1 MSSAPGGLKHLRCL
15 SSSVPD
21 YIGVAAN
28 RPMSTRQR
36 TYNRAEIPCRQLDVV
51 HGNLNGARASGRRRC
66 SLPVSILH
74 ARGPRS
80 TLDDHC
86 RRWLSWASTAARA
99 SDAPEMTEEKRIE
112 VETAS
117 SSPALLCEFLPSI
130 RLAASWTNRF
140 HTTRPL

>member
-51 HGNLNGARASGRRRC
+51 HGNLNAARASGRRRC

-99 SDAPEMTEEKRIE
+99 SDAPEMTEEN
-112 VETAS
+112 AS
-117 SSPALLCEFLPSI
+117 RSKPH
-130 RLAASWTNRF
+130 RR
-140 HTTRPL
+140 RPRCSANFSHQFVSLQLD